1 MTGAKTGPDV
11 TGTGPGRAGTG
22 ARTAPA
28 AAGTEPGAVPTG
40 VRRLVNRLLA
50 ILVALVVWH
59 LFALGPGASSDFP
72 TPPESFRTAVDLA
85 GTGAYWSNIA
95 TSVET
100 ALLGLGLAVLVGVPV
115 GLLIGADE
123 RVRRSTQLLLDFG
136 RTVPAIALLPLL
148 LLLFGATR
156 DLGLVLIL
164 VSAVWPVVIQTSYA
178 VGEISPQLRRV
189 GRAYHLTRWHLLR
202 HLIAPSMFPFVFV
215 GLRIAATLSLLM
227 AISSEFLGGSD
238 GLGYVLLQAMQI
250 NDTGRAFV
258 YSFTAAFLGL
268 LLNLVFVLLQRRVL
282 WWHPSVR
289 KGGTA

>member
-1 MTGAKTGPDV
+1 MIGTKPRTV
-11 TGTGPGRAGTG
+11 TGTKPK
-22 ARTAPA
+22 A
-28 AAGTEPGAVPTG
+28 ASSG
-40 VRRLVNRLLA
+40 VRRLANRLLA
-50 ILVALVVWH
+50 IFVALVVWY

-72 TPPESFRTAVDLA
+72 TPLESFRSAVDLA

-100 ALLGLGLAVLVGVPV
+100 ALLGLALAVLVGLPV
-115 GLLIGADE
+115 GLLIGSNEHA
-123 RVRRSTQLLLDFG
+123 RRSTQLILDFG
-136 RTVPAIALLPLL
+136 RTVPAIALLPLF

-164 VSAVWPVVIQTSYA
+164 VSAVWPIIIQTSYA

-189 GRAYHLTRWHLLR
+189 GRAYHLSRWHSLR
-202 HLIAPSMFPFVFV
+202 HLVAPSMFPFVFV
-215 GLRIAATLSLLM
+215 GLRIAATISLLM

-250 NDTGRAFV
+250 NDTERAFV
-258 YSFTAAFLGL
+258 YSFTAAVLGL
-268 LLNLVFVLLQRRVL
+268 LLNLFFVLLQRRVL

-289 KGGTA
+289 KGGAA